1 MPTIRRRNF
10 LPALFFA
17 LLFWGVVGFFI
28 FFVDPELVRDW
39 LFHGTYLPFFLSLWL
54 ALFLTASLLFA
65 HTRRGFLLS
74 FGVIVFLALRVL
86 GLGHLLNAIL
96 LFSFLVFFELAL
108 SARPH

>member
-1 MPTIRRRNF
+1 MRRRNF

-17 LLFWGVVGFFI
+17 LLFWGVVAFFI

-39 LFHGTYLPFFLSLWL
+39 LLRGSYLPFFLSLWL

-74 FGVIVFLALRVL
+74 FGLIAFLSLRLL